1 MGVNHADVF
10 AVVFRFDKALHDFF
24 AFTAGEVT
32 WLLTLKI
39 VLALTFDEP
48 GEKGE

>member
-1 MGVNHADVF
+1 GAGREGVN
-10 AVVFRFDKALHDFF
+10 
-24 AFTAGEVT
+24 EVT